1 MEDFVNEHY
10 SIERFINAYKRLIEP
25 LSDKKQWPKVD
36 ISSFISAPLHK
47 RGVSRQKKK
56 FVNHVLYLLFELC
69 QLVCFVTYVFC
80 ELFELCQLVCFVTYV
95 LLFKLKCC

>member
-10 SIERFINAYKRLIEP
+10 SIKRFINAYKRLIEP

-47 RGVSRQKKK
+47 RGVSRQKKNIFK
-56 FVNHVLYLLFELC
+56 CPLEGGGGSKTSSAKGKKTKKIRKYIETLSSIQIMVN
-69 QLVCFVTYVFC
+69 
-80 ELFELCQLVCFVTYV
+80 
-95 LLFKLKCC
+95 